1 MGSALIFFTVL
12 YGLAILAA
20 LIILLRAC
28 ISDFRTMTIPNIL
41 PLGLAIAFVLAYGA
55 SLGMAHSG
63 GEAMFEPLRSHA
75 LAFAI
80 LFAVTFVMFA
90 LRVWGAGDSKL
101 AAAVGLWVGIKGIMP
116 FLMVMSLA
124 GVGLVLVSWI
134 IRRSQ
139 FGLTQFGPES
149 WPMRVRDGA
158 GIIPYGIAIAAGAAA
173 AFFARG
179 YFNIP
184 G

>member
-1 MGSALIFFTVL
+1 MDSALIFFTAL

-55 SLGMAHSG
+55 SLGMAHNG
-63 GEAMFEPLRSHA
+63 GGAMFDSLRIHA

-101 AAAVGLWVGIKGIMP
+101 AASVGLWIGLKGIMP

-124 GVGLVLVSWI
+124 GVGLVLAGWI
-134 IRRSQ
+134 IRR
-139 FGLTQFGPES
+139 TQFSLAPFGAES
-149 WPMRVRDGA
+149 WPTRIRGGEGV
-158 GIIPYGIAIAAGAAA
+158 IPYGIAIAAGAAA